1 MEFKLEIWLQNA
13 CKKTVDVLLPSLSD
27 ATMIR
32 INAIIVAL
40 SSEAKASPYKLYFN
54 MQKLHLHWQIWLQN
68 VCKKTVTIILPSL
81 SDART
86 IRINPVNAAL
96 SREAKAS
103 TYKLHVA
110 CKSGIYIGNLAAKCL

>member
-1 MEFKLEIWLQNA
+1 MCAKIPLTLKVTI
-13 CKKTVDVLLPSLSD
+13 LLPSLSD

-40 SSEAKASPYKLYFN
+40 SSEAKASTYKLYLN
-54 MQKLHLHWQIWLQN
+54 MQMCHLHCQIWLQN
-68 VCKKTVTIILPSL
+68 ACKKTVAVLLPSW
-81 SDART
+81 SDAIT
-86 IRINPVNAAL
+86 ITINPVNAAL